1 MNANSGPPADGAE
14 DVFGFPRV
22 SRRGGRTSTTTV
34 RSESLS
40 GFSVGHIPQSDRIA
54 LPGNTARNADDDSTS
69 RPSSLSPS
77 KGRRLSGQEILQG
90 LLESVPIG
98 SASVGDC

>member
-1 MNANSGPPADGAE
+1 MKASSGPPADGA
-14 DVFGFPRV
+14 DGAFGCPSV
-22 SRRGGRTSTTTV
+22 SSSGARTSTTIV

-40 GFSVGHIPQSDRIA
+40 GFSVGHIPQGDRVA

-77 KGRRLSGQEILQG
+77 KCRRLSGQEILQG

>member
-1 MNANSGPPADGAE
+1 MKASSVPPADSAGA
-14 DVFGFPRV
+14 FACPSV
-22 SRRGGRTSTTTV
+22 SSNGARTSTTTI

-40 GFSVGHIPQSDRIA
+40 VFSVGHIPQLNREA